1 MKKKSL
7 FFDGLKSYFAQ
18 YSCFKALFVVNSRL
32 ENKSILKKIA
42 LVGNP
47 NCGKTSLFNVLTGLN
62 QKVGNYPGVTVD
74 KRSGK
79 FSLPNQERVELLDL
93 PGAYSLSSN
102 SLDEEVV
109 QKILLNPNNPDYPEL
124 VLMVVDA
131 TNLQRNLFFASQVYD
146 LQIPMIL
153 VLNMVDVLEKD
164 RIALNIEKLNAQFSC
179 PIVSISARKKMGIAA
194 LEAAIVDFDWSRSS
208 KDSFLDLSTISNPN
222 NLDDSKALLT
232 KQNNYQRFKI
242 LNQVE
247 KLTWLEKQTS
257 LLELAKKHDFG
268 YGKELLEINARYQ
281 KINQLVEQ
289 VLPKKRNNSNQ
300 KVTQRLDKIATHP
313 IFGLFTFLFIF
324 FVIFQVIF
332 SVAAY
337 PMDWIDGGMAHLGN
351 LVSAALA
358 PGLLND
364 FLVNG
369 LIAGIGGVLV
379 FLPQIMLLFGMI
391 TLLEDTGY
399 LARVSFMS
407 DGILRKFG
415 MNGKSVIPLVSGFAC
430 AIPAIMAARTIENKK
445 ERLITIFITPL
456 MSCSARLPVYIFL
469 VAFIVPDKNV
479 WGFLNLQGLMMML
492 MYLLGVVVSFIA
504 ALIINFFLRKQ
515 AEGSFILELPNY
527 KIPSLRNAYNS
538 MINKGFTFMKEAGKI
553 IVIAA
558 IVIWALGNIV
568 PSEAQERID
577 QKYSRIEL
585 EGSMEPETIEFQ
597 KNSELLEYSYL
608 GAIGK
613 SIEPVIRP
621 LGFDWKIGIAIA
633 ASFAAREVF
642 VGTMATIYAVEDDP
656 DSPRGLKGIKFTYP
670 VAFSLLIFYVFAL
683 QCMSTIAIV
692 RQETGGWKWPAIQF
706 VSFTLLAYFAAWVTY
721 LIVS

>member
-1 MKKKSL
+1 M
-7 FFDGLKSYFAQ
+7 
-18 YSCFKALFVVNSRL
+18 
-32 ENKSILKKIA
+32 
-42 LVGNP
+42 
-47 NCGKTSLFNVLTGLN
+47 FNVLTGLN

-79 FSLPNQERVELLDL
+79 FALPNKELVELIDL

-109 QKILLNPNNPDYPEL
+109 QKILLDPNNPDYPDL
-124 VLMVVDA
+124 ILMVVDA
-131 TNLQRNLFFASQVYD
+131 TNLQRNLFFASQIYD
-146 LQIPMIL
+146 LQIPMLL
-153 VLNMVDVLEKD
+153 VLNMADVLERDKIRLD
-164 RIALNIEKLNAQFSC
+164 LEQLQTHFSC
-179 PIVSISARKKMGIAA
+179 PIVPISARKKMGIEA
-194 LEAAIVDFDWSRSS
+194 LSTAITDFDA
-208 KDSFLDLSTISNPN
+208 KHFAFHAFLNVSNFVKQEIIEEAEVFLP
-222 NLDDSKALLT
+222 
-232 KQNNYQRFKI
+232 KQNKYQRFK
-242 LNQVE
+242 LVNQAD
-247 KLTWLEKQTS
+247 KLTWLDQQDK
-257 LLELAKKHDFG
+257 LVALRKKHALG
-268 YGKELLEINARYQ
+268 YGQELEEINARYQ
-281 KINQLVEQ
+281 KINALVHD
-289 VLPKKRNNSNQ
+289 VLPKQRSNSAQ
-300 KVTQRLDKIATHP
+300 KLTQQIDKIATHP
-313 IFGLFTFLFIF
+313 ILGLLTFLLIF

-332 SVAAY
+332 TVATY
-337 PMDWIDGGMAHLGN
+337 PMDWIDGGMAWLGN
-351 LVSAALA
+351 QVAATL
-358 PGLLND
+358 PEGLFND

-469 VAFIVPDKNV
+469 VAFLVPDENV
-479 WGFLNLQGLMMML
+479 WGFLNLQGLMMMA
-492 MYLLGVVVSFIA
+492 MYLLGVLVSFIA
-504 ALIINFFLRKQ
+504 ALVINFFLRKQ

-527 KIPSLRNAYNS
+527 KLPSLRNAYNS

-553 IVIAA
+553 IIVAA

-568 PSEAQERID
+568 PASQKERIE
-577 QKYSRIEL
+577 QKYARIEL
-585 EGSMEPETIEFQ
+585 EGILDAEEIAYQ
-597 KNSELLEYSYL
+597 KSSELLENSYL
-608 GAIGK
+608 GSIGK
-613 SIEPVIRP
+613 GIEPVIRP

-656 DSPRGLKGIKFTYP
+656 DSVRGLKGIKFTYP

-683 QCMSTIAIV
+683 QCMSTVAIV

-706 VSFTLLAYFAAWVTY
+706 ISFTLLAYFAAWLTY
-721 LIVS
+721 IVVR